1 MKVISVGNPTPSG
14 IWHFV
19 RINGQELNVLSEKPL
34 VPGNLYQ
41 IKKTFFNK
49 LAIVS
54 EQGPA
59 EKAAT
64 GETTVVP
71 DPGYSIFAESGFHQI
86 FQIILEQEKDA
97 QFNRVSGGYS
107 FSLPV
112 LGIGKLEGFFR
123 ESQMDYTLLLSLPG
137 VVDSEDNRD
146 RVQAVAA
153 MFPGIHSI
161 RFVTTLPV
169 GPSIDMFT

>member
-112 LGIGKLEGFFR
+112 LGIGNWRDFFGKARWTIRCCFLCR
-123 ESQMDYTLLLSLPG
+123 EWSIQRITGIEYRPW
-137 VVDSEDNRD
+137 
-146 RVQAVAA
+146 QPC
-153 MFPGIHSI
+153 FPEFIL
-161 RFVTTLPV
+161 FAL
-169 GPSIDMFT
+169 

>member
-19 RINGQELNVLSEKPL
+19 QINGQELNVLSEKPL
-34 VPGNLYQ
+34 VPGNLYH

-59 EKAAT
+59 EKAAP
-64 GETTVVP
+64 GETAVVP
-71 DPGYSIFAESGFHQI
+71 DPGYSVLVESGFHQI

-97 QFNRVSGGYS
+97 ELNRISGGYS

-123 ESQMDYTLLLSLPG
+123 ESQMGYTLLLSLPG
-137 VVDSEDNRD
+137 GVDSEENREK
-146 RVQAVAA
+146 VEAVAA
-153 MFPGIHSI
+153 MFPGIQSI